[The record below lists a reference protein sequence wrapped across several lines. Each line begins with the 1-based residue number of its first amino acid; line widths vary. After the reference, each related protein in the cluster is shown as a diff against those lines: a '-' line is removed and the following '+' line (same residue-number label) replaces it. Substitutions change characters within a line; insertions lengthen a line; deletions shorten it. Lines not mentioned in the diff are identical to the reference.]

1 MSRSDHFL
9 QRESPGNER
18 CITVVLPSTAVDPAL
33 RKSATEAHAELIAGT
48 LRGPAF
54 TKRLRAVPKDERDE
68 WIDEVL
74 ALDPIPPD
82 DGLPRGAVPYL
93 PCGVAEIMAMLQE
106 TQLRADDVF
115 VDVGSGLGRVSILA
129 HLFTGARAHGIEI
142 QKHLAHRAM
151 ETSRDLKL
159 DAVTFEHGNAA
170 DTLPEATVYFFYA
183 PCNGEMLAR
192 VMQRLHEVAQ
202 KHPIRICTV
211 DLRLP
216 DVAWLV
222 ERDTPFAALSV
233 YHSQ

>member
-1 MSRSDHFL
+1 
-9 QRESPGNER
+9 
-18 CITVVLPSTAVDPAL
+18 VLPSAPVDPAL
-33 RKSATEAHAELIAGT
+33 RKSAVEAHTELVAGT
-48 LRGPAF
+48 LRGSVF
-54 TKRLRAVPKDERDE
+54 TKRLRTVPKEDRDE

-93 PCGVAEIMAMLQE
+93 PCGVAEIMAMIQE
-106 TQLRADDVF
+106 VQLRADDTF

-129 HLFTGARAHGIEI
+129 HLFSGARAHGIEI
-142 QKHLAHRAM
+142 QKHLAYRSM
-151 ETSRDLKL
+151 ETARDLKL

-170 DTLPEATVYFFYA
+170 ETMPEATVYFFYS
-183 PCNGEMLAR
+183 PCNGEMLQR
-192 VMQRLHEVAQ
+192 VMERMHAVAL

-222 ERDTPFAALSV
+222 EKETPFSALYCYS
-233 YHSQ
+233 SQ